1 MVEPYICDPSKK
13 EVASLN
19 CSIHG
24 LVPHSME
31 RYHSEVVFFD
41 IVIVIMI
48 GDSDIMRDIRFVI
61 CL

>member
-41 IVIVIMI
+41 ITIAI

>member
-41 IVIVIMI
+41 ITIAI
-48 GDSDIMRDIRFVI
+48 GDSDIMRDIRFVN